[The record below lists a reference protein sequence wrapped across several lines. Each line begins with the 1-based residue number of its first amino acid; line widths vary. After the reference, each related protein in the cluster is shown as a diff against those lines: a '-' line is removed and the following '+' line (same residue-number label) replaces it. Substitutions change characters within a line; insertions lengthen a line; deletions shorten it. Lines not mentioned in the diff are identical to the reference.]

1 MRVLILI
8 ANSTYFNR
16 KGKKMKKIKM
26 TNKEFSEYYRER
38 EQQLKEE
45 CDQMV
50 ADGEC
55 SEEEA
60 NFRFFMVRDE
70 ILWCSEDTI
79 EIVD

>member
-1 MRVLILI
+1 MEKVQ
-8 ANSTYFNR
+8 
-16 KGKKMKKIKM
+16 M
-26 TNKEFSEYYRER
+26 TNKEFSEWYRDQER
-38 EQQLKEE
+38 KLREE

-55 SEEEA
+55 SAEEA

-79 EIVD
+79 DIVGD

>member
-1 MRVLILI
+1 M
-8 ANSTYFNR
+8 A
-16 KGKKMKKIKM
+16 
-26 TNKEFSEYYRER
+26 
-38 EQQLKEE
+38 
-45 CDQMV
+45 

-79 EIVD
+79 EIVS